1 MRSVF
6 AAPKG
11 DRCYF
16 FSNQLYF
23 VCVVH
28 PEGVESDRCLD
39 FRPDP
44 DLVDHNEELWAPL
57 GYSWYG
63 DDLIENR
70 PSRYTSQK
78 QLEILDTHPFFTG
91 TCPNC
96 GHKFE
101 TSPPPHTPWHCSRCD
116 WMNESVQ

>member
-1 MRSVF
+1 MTMKI
-6 AAPKG
+6 PEC

-16 FSNQLYF
+16 FSHQLYF
-23 VCVVH
+23 VCSVH
-28 PEGVESDRCLD
+28 PEGVESDHCLD

-44 DLVDHNEELWAPL
+44 DVVEKSEELWAPK

-70 PSRYTSQK
+70 PSRYTSQE
-78 QLEILDTHPFFTG
+78 QLEILDSHPFFTG
-91 TCPNC
+91 TCPQC

-101 TSPPPHTPWHCSRCD
+101 SSPLPHALWHCPRCD
-116 WMNESVQ
+116 WMEDSKS